1 MNANL
6 SKDFLRELY
15 DELKKNPISIT
26 MDDYNELMYKKL
38 ASLAE
43 ENNNDK
49 TEEKIPKAKAFNL
62 SNKNSNINVEDKT
75 NNNSNIIN
83 KTGEKTNNNLI
94 EQFIELDDEDLN
106 NMKEEDKAILKTP
119 QKLYRINKG
128 KKSELREY
136 VFTDN
141 FSRLYYLKKPKKL
154 IDISKLLEIY
164 NGLEHSHNIEIS
176 KYLKNN
182 PSEEQFSSNFVSLI
196 FEDGQFDFM
205 SDNLDSVLKWYK
217 AIKNLK
223 ALNRSKK
230 NRYKHKN
237 KVKQFEN
244 EIKQLT
250 SNIWETILN
259 KWNIY
264 GAYIIIK
271 LIERNKLI
279 FNITKDIYQID
290 NSKKLA
296 YN

>member
-1 MNANL
+1 M
-6 SKDFLRELY
+6 
-15 DELKKNPISIT
+15 
-26 MDDYNELMYKKL
+26 
-38 ASLAE
+38 
-43 ENNNDK
+43 
-49 TEEKIPKAKAFNL
+49 
-62 SNKNSNINVEDKT
+62 
-75 NNNSNIIN
+75 
-83 KTGEKTNNNLI
+83 
-94 EQFIELDDEDLN
+94 
-106 NMKEEDKAILKTP
+106 
-119 QKLYRINKG
+119 
-128 KKSELREY
+128 
-136 VFTDN
+136 
-141 FSRLYYLKKPKKL
+141 
-154 IDISKLLEIY
+154 DISKLLEIY

-217 AIKNLK
+217 AIKNLM

-250 SNIWETILN
+250 SDIWEAIIN